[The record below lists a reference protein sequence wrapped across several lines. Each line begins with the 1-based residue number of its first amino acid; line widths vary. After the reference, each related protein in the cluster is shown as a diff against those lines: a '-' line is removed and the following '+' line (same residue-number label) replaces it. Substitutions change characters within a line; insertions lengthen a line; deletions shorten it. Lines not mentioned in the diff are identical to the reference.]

1 MRPTVAI
8 GLRVIRQL
16 TRDRRTIGMIL
27 IVPLIIT
34 LIFGYA
40 LQGETQHNPIIV
52 VDESMDTPLKAKFV
66 EELRSDGRVDI
77 KDESDDL
84 NASWDRL
91 KAREVSAL
99 VVLPSHMTVG
109 LNGSNVDIVLRIY
122 ADEAEPSVRGSVV
135 AAVSA
140 AMGRTVQASDLP
152 VRLSVEALPVWGT
165 EMLSGL
171 DVSLPGVI
179 GFIIMFL
186 VLLLSLL
193 LFVREGLEGTKIRFY
208 AAPINRWQI
217 MSGYVLGMTFFAV
230 LISMVVLVVSIVVF
244 GATVRGDILLVIG
257 FVILFSVG
265 TIMLAIFLSR
275 LARNEFQAVQLAPM
289 IAIPSIALSGF
300 LIPVQTLPLELQ
312 YVAGFIPLTYA
323 IDGLKTIMLRGGGLD
338 DIWLDLM
345 ALIVYATVAFLG
357 AVLSSKETVA

>member
-8 GLRVIRQL
+8 ALRVIRQL

-52 VDESMDTPLKAKFV
+52 VDQGMSTPLKAKFV
-66 EELRSDGRVDI
+66 EELRADERVEI
-77 KDESDDL
+77 VEESTDF
-84 NASWDRL
+84 NASWDRIES
-91 KAREVSAL
+91 REVSAL
-99 VVLPSHMTVG
+99 VVLPSQIAVG
-109 LNGSNVDIVLRIY
+109 PNSSDVNIVLRIF
-122 ADEAEPSVRGSVV
+122 ADEAEPLVRTSVM
-135 AAVSA
+135 AAVSTA
-140 AMGRTVQASDLP
+140 LGRTVQESDLP

-193 LFVREGLEGTKIRFY
+193 LFVREGLEGTKMRFY

-230 LISMVVLVVSIVVF
+230 LISMVVLAVSIVVF
-244 GATVRGDILLVIG
+244 GATVRGDLLLVVG

-300 LIPVQTLPLELQ
+300 LMPVQTLPVELQ

-338 DIWLDLM
+338 DIWLDLI
-345 ALIVYATVAFLG
+345 ALIVYAVVAFLG